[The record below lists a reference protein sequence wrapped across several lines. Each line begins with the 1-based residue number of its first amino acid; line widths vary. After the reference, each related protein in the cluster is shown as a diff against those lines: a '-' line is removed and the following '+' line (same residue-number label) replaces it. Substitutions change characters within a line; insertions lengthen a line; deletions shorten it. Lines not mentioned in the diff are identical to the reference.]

1 MGKRASA
8 LLVVFLGATVSMW
21 AQEGGGQQGGGGT
34 SAPAPTTPTQPS
46 PGQPG
51 PGQPGGGRGGQQQGT
66 QEPFGQQRQQM
77 PEFRRP
83 VYLSGTVVMDDG
95 TPPPEPVVIE
105 RICDGRRVPEGYTT
119 SKGHFNID
127 LGGDN
132 TLASADASVS
142 GGGRDRFS
150 NDPFSAGG
158 TMVGG
163 SAGLGQLNLMGCELR
178 AVLPGFTSEAV
189 QLGRRS
195 VFDNPNVGTIIL
207 RRIGGVQGTSISFTS
222 LAAPKEAKRAYE
234 KALNETR
241 KPKPNFKNTVKELDK
256 AVAEYP
262 QYAAAWYLLGRIR
275 ASENNSDGA
284 REAFEKAIEA
294 DGKYLNPYTPLVRM
308 ALVEGRYGDAKQLS
322 NYVLELN
329 PHMTEIQ
336 FFHAVASFELGE
348 IEDAEKSLG
357 MVQSST
363 DGKSYPGVHHLMGTI
378 LAKKGQFAPAAAEF
392 RAFITSSPQ
401 SPQAIAVQRQ
411 LTEWEALGVIEKAEV
426 PAPAA
431 PPAQP

>member
-1 MGKRASA
+1 
-8 LLVVFLGATVSMW
+8 
-21 AQEGGGQQGGGGT
+21 
-34 SAPAPTTPTQPS
+34 
-46 PGQPG
+46 
-51 PGQPGGGRGGQQQGT
+51 
-66 QEPFGQQRQQM
+66 M

-105 RICDGRRVPEGYTT
+105 RVCDGRRVPEGYTT

-150 NDPFSAGG
+150 NDPFTSGG
-158 TMVGG
+158 TLGG
-163 SAGLGQLNLMGCELR
+163 GAAGLGQVNLMGCELR

-195 VFDNPNVGTIIL
+195 VFDNPNVGTIVL
-207 RRIGGVQGTSISFTS
+207 RRIGNVQGTSISFTS
-222 LAAPKEAKRAYE
+222 LAAPKNAKKAYE
-234 KALNETR
+234 KAFNETR
-241 KPKPNFKNTVKELDK
+241 KPKPNFKNAVKELDK

-275 ASENNSDGA
+275 ASEDNVPGA

-294 DGKYLNPYTPLVRM
+294 DGKYLNPYAPLVRM
-308 ALVEGRYGDAKQLS
+308 ALAEGSFGDAKQLS
-322 NYVLELN
+322 KHVLELN
-329 PHMTEIQ
+329 PHLTEVQ
-336 FFHAVASFELGE
+336 FYHAVASFELGE
-348 IEDAEKSLG
+348 IEEAEKSLA
-357 MVQSST
+357 MVQSAA

-378 LAKKGQFAPAAAEF
+378 LAKKGQFAPAAAEYREF
-392 RAFITSSPQ
+392 LKIDAQ
-401 SPQAIAVQRQ
+401 SPSAAAIQRQ
-411 LTEWEALGVIEKAEV
+411 LTEWEALGVIERAA
-426 PAPAA
+426 APAT
-431 PPAQP
+431 PQTQPQ